1 MSTYTTH
8 FAPTEPI
15 VVRRSSYAQKKN
27 ELSFLSLLLHAKNAK
42 IAELLLVIETKDAKI
57 ETKDA
62 VIKTKDA
69 KLVLYE
75 KENRMLSSLFQNDN
89 QTIKEMFGRIKIKNN
104 MIEEQNNM
112 IKEQKDMIKEQKDMI
127 DRLKAKMYKL
137 RKKLTNG

>member
-112 IKEQKDMIKEQKDMI
+112 IKEQKDMI